1 MRLSNK
7 MYDKLK
13 FISLVILPAVTALII
28 AYATIGTIWEWP
40 MADIFQNI
48 SATLVAIDTMS
59 GVLVDISRRKF
70 EKENSQNEEIYQ
82 EYEDHPEG

>member
-1 MRLSNK
+1 MKLSNK

-13 FISLVILPAVTALII
+13 FISLVILPAITALII

>member
-1 MRLSNK
+1 
-7 MYDKLK
+7 MYDRLK
-13 FISLVILPAVTALII
+13 FISLVILPAITALII

-59 GVLVDISRRKF
+59 GVLVDISRRNF